1 MRERKRDPR
10 WIVTAACLGLTIG
23 VSGYAWVEPRLPT
36 RAYPESAP
44 IEGQNILYVTH
55 DLAPG
60 ATVGPNDLESRH
72 VLAWSPD
79 ALRPSDT
86 GPWILAAP
94 APAGS
99 ELRRGI
105 LRP

>member
-1 MRERKRDPR
+1 MRESRRDPR
-10 WIVTAACLGLTIG
+10 WVITAVCLGLSVG
-23 VSGYAWVEPRLPT
+23 FSGYALVAPRAT
-36 RAYPESAP
+36 TGGPEQP
-44 IEGQNILYVTH
+44 QIEGQDILYVTH

-60 ATVGPNDLESRH
+60 ATIGPNDLEPRH

-79 ALRPSDT
+79 ALRPGDT

-99 ELRRGI
+99 ELRRSI